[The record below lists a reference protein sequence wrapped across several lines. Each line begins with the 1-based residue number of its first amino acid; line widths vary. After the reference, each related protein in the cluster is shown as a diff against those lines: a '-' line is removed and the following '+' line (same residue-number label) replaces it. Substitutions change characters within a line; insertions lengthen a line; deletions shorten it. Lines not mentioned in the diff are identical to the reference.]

1 MNTSAKFFSVCM
13 FVALF
18 ACTASAQT
26 APPKPASTVQG
37 TTVWLSGGFGLA
49 MAISGPDFFY
59 NYNDYAPPGLGL
71 RYGMTGEARLKV
83 TNFIRT
89 AQNLSLVAGV
99 KYTNI
104 FHTSDYS
111 TSSNFSAN
119 AVFGMLSF
127 GIGFEQAINMGRT
140 LPYFGLTLDFNEIA
154 PGSATITT
162 RDTAGN
168 NHSVTKNLSGDIWQ
182 LRFGVTPRI
191 GFMVRLARNLSFD
204 ASVSYA
210 VINLINRA
218 DQTPKN
224 FMVDQYGKE
233 PLLSQVNMLFGV
245 NWALPTR
252 TK

>member
-1 MNTSAKFFSVCM
+1 MNTPAKFFTVC
-13 FVALF
+13 FLVIASF
-18 ACTASAQT
+18 AATANAQN
-26 APPKPASTVQG
+26 APKLLERG
-37 TTVWLSGGFGLA
+37 TQVWISGGFGLA
-49 MAISGPDFFY
+49 MAISGPDYFY

-89 AQNLSLVAGV
+89 AQNLSLVTGI

-140 LPYFGLTLDFNEIA
+140 LPYFGLTLDFNESA
-154 PGSATITT
+154 PGSVTVTT

-182 LRFGVTPRI
+182 LRFGVTPRL
-191 GFMVRLARNLSFD
+191 GFMVKLARNLSFD
-204 ASVSYA
+204 ASVSYQ

-224 FMVDQYGKE
+224 FLTDQYGKE
-233 PLLSQVNMLFGV
+233 PLLSQMNLLFGI